1 MTLDRTYSVNDDSA
15 RLTTAIAP
23 CVASFGCTVH
33 DVTPPRAW
41 SSSCFFVV
49 VNQHLLMCTAAHVID
64 EILEVMKSGVV
75 LDHWHINDVFT
86 KPSGALV
93 YPFDVMER
101 ERLYLREDTLGL
113 DYCLI
118 YVDWLTTEN
127 VQHSGVRAITAER
140 TADAAEADK
149 LVLTG
154 FASDYTKKNGASI
167 SQRHYVLGVTEIER
181 PQNWNPDQ
189 NQRSIFGLLDTAES
203 EELNVLD
210 IGGMSGGPIFGLIK
224 QEDGSSLIR
233 LVAIQS
239 GWSQE
244 RRIITACPIGPFLA
258 AVERLIAESNAD
270 DAAAETPP

>member
-1 MTLDRTYSVNDDSA
+1 MTVDKTYSVNHDSA
-15 RLTTAIAP
+15 RLTAAIAP

-41 SSSCFFVV
+41 SSSCFFVI
-49 VNQHLLMCTAAHVID
+49 VNGHLLMCTAAHVID

-75 LDHWHINDVFT
+75 LSHWHINDVFT
-86 KPSGALV
+86 QPSGAIV
-93 YPFDVMER
+93 YPFALMER

-127 VQHSGVRAITAER
+127 IQRSGVRAITAER
-140 TADAAEADK
+140 TANAADVDK

-154 FASDYTKKNGASI
+154 FASDYTKKDGVSI

-181 PQNWNPDQ
+181 PDSWNPDQ
-189 NQRSIFGLLDTAES
+189 NQRSIFGLLDTAAS
-203 EELNVLD
+203 EELDALD

-224 QEDGSSLIR
+224 QQDGFSLVR
-233 LVAIQS
+233 LVAVQS
-239 GWSQE
+239 GWNRE

-258 AVERLIAESNAD
+258 AVERLIAESDTD
-270 DAAAETPP
+270 DATEAAPV